1 MIKLKHLKT
10 SRTIHGLPL
19 ELWYIHSHLNA
30 PRHGYLRETDTDIL
44 EKLTGT
50 QIPLLIESFWVWASR
65 VGFSG
70 AASKLGYRSPKA
82 GTLLVTFWLGMRDI
96 ALPSHRKKEYEV
108 VDNIQGKQ
116 ITGMFTAL
124 PSLSLTSTWL
134 GMRHIALPSHRKKEY
149 EVSVRLQLANPSPD
163 VPVGETPVE
172 SSNNVVAAVHQYLNL
187 PDIESLRN

>member
-10 SRTIHGLPL
+10 SRTIHDLPL

-30 PRHGYLRETDTDIL
+30 PRHGYLRETDTYIL

-50 QIPLLIESFWVWASR
+50 QISLLIESFWVWR
-65 VGFSG
+65 
-70 AASKLGYRSPKA
+70 LGVDNIQGKQITRMFTALPSLSL
-82 GTLLVTFWLGMRDI
+82 TSTWLGMRDI

-108 VDNIQGKQ
+108 KDENLRGPK
-116 ITGMFTAL
+116 
-124 PSLSLTSTWL
+124 P
-134 GMRHIALPSHRKKEY
+134 R
-149 EVSVRLQLANPSPD
+149 SVRLQLSIPSSD
-163 VPVGETPVE
+163 VHVGESPVE